1 MKIQKNWFLLLAVAL
16 SAGVGAA
23 VASAW
28 RRRQYLDAH
37 HDQHAADIK
46 SWENEGGNLAP
57 ASATSMH
64 P

>member
-1 MKIQKNWFLLLAVAL
+1 MKIEKNWFLLLAVAV

-28 RRRQYLDAH
+28 RRRQDRDAH
-37 HDQHAADIK
+37 HNQHVDDIK

-57 ASATSMH
+57 ASST
-64 P
+64 PTQP